1 MPWACSRLPV
11 GIDPPALSHTKADGL
26 ASLHHDS
33 RCVRGCPAAK
43 NGCEACGVE
52 GGCTPREFTECE
64 CAFHARADERLL
76 NRVVRRAVGTPNFMA
91 SFK

>member
-1 MPWACSRLPV
+1 
-11 GIDPPALSHTKADGL
+11 
-26 ASLHHDS
+26 
-33 RCVRGCPAAK
+33 VRTAAK

-52 GGCTPREFTECE
+52 GGCTPREFAECE

-76 NRVVRRAVGTPNFMA
+76 NRVVRRAVATPNFMA